1 MFIDG
6 TDETDNLN
14 LPFHSEYRHTV
25 YINSGAVYVHNATGV
40 LTVRG
45 DM

>member
-14 LPFHSEYRHTV
+14 LPFHSEYRNTV
-25 YINSGAVYVHNATGV
+25 YINSGAVYVHNAIGV

>member
-14 LPFHSEYRHTV
+14 LPFHSEYRHR
-25 YINSGAVYVHNATGV
+25 VHKQRSCLCT
-40 LTVRG
+40 
-45 DM
+45 